1 MKCTSGS
8 SSHSKER
15 GLKLREVKCLAEAAL
30 AGLQDTAQSGP
41 GSPGLP
47 ARGAEP
53 RPVQTERELI
63 PRLRASVTSNGSM
76 AVWRPNVRSHD
87 HQEDKE
93 SSCAQKAYF

>member
-53 RPVQTERELI
+53 RPVQTERI
-63 PRLRASVTSNGSM
+63 DPT
-76 AVWRPNVRSHD
+76 
-87 HQEDKE
+87 
-93 SSCAQKAYF
+93 AQSLSDQQWFHGCVET